1 MATPFTAIRRWHR
14 WWFIPLELLA
24 LLLVLAY
31 WWHASSQFTVA
42 QLRASGAPVSY
53 ADLVADPIPDAE
65 NVAAGL
71 RDLRPNLERGGNA
84 AADALEALGEVPHD
98 EADIEETRRVHEE
111 HSTTLAELHSILNR
125 PQYVSLLKADE
136 MQNIIELPTM
146 TTVRS
151 AARLLSLEGRFAL
164 LSGNQGKAVDA
175 AVALARLGKF
185 FENEPIIVNRLVACA
200 IQNIAIDL
208 SKQIVQSGPLPAEQS
223 EQLDAALASLED
235 RSRIGWALETE
246 RAHSLEIFQTMT
258 PIVRLWEQP
267 AVLKGYQQIISA
279 VEKQFA
285 KPGPGG
291 PSPRLTSQQTLASLL
306 LPAFQ
311 AAWDTENRIAEAAK
325 DLRKELEAAPQ

>member
-31 WWHASSQFTVA
+31 GWHVTSQFTVA
-42 QLRASGAPVSY
+42 ELRASGAPVSY

-71 RDLRPNLERGGNA
+71 RDLRPSLERGGTA
-84 AADALEALGEVPHD
+84 GADALEALGEAPYD
-98 EADIEETRRVHEE
+98 DADISEVRQVNEE

-146 TTVRS
+146 TTARS
-151 AARLLSLEGRFAL
+151 AARLLSLEGHFAL
-164 LSGNQGKAVDA
+164 LNGNQDKAVDA

-200 IQNIAIDL
+200 IQNMAIDL
-208 SKQIVQSGPLPAEQS
+208 SELIAQSRPLPAHQS
-223 EQLDAALASLED
+223 AQLAAALASMED
-235 RSRIGWALETE
+235 RSGFGRAFETE
-246 RAHSLEIFQTMT
+246 RAYSLEVFQTMS

-291 PSPRLTSQQTLASLL
+291 PSPRLTSSQTLASLL

-325 DLRKELEAAPQ
+325 DLREELEAAPQ